1 MRRLPVLVG
10 FFALVA
16 GLFVPTTARAQQSLN
31 LSLGGFSPNGLDS
44 RIRENGRSNDVLV
57 NNLDFLAFNLKD
69 FKAGTFGAEYLV
81 GLNEWLDAGLGVG
94 IYKRSV
100 PSIYADLIKDN
111 GSEIEQ
117 SLKLRIIPFT
127 ATLRLLP
134 FGRSAPIRPYVG
146 AGIGV
151 FNWRYSE
158 SGAFVDFQDS
168 SIFNGSFVGKGT
180 ATGAV
185 ILGGVRL
192 PVGAWDIGGELRYQ
206 KAEGD
211 LPADQEFSATKIDL
225 GGWTYAAT
233 FNIRF

>member
-1 MRRLPVLVG
+1 MRRLPVVVG

-16 GLFVPTTARAQQSLN
+16 ALFAPATAHAQQSLN
-31 LSLGGFSPNGLDS
+31 LSLGGFSPNGFDA
-44 RIRENGRSNDVLV
+44 RSQSTDVLV
-57 NNLDFLAFNLKD
+57 NNLDFLAFNIKD
-69 FKAGTFGAEYLV
+69 FKGGTFGAEYLV

-100 PSIYADLIKDN
+100 PSVYADFVNDN

-127 ATLRLLP
+127 ATLRVLP
-134 FGRSAPIRPYVG
+134 FGRSAPVRPYIG
-146 AGIGV
+146 AGIAAL
-151 FNWRYSE
+151 NWRYSE
-158 SGAFVDFQDS
+158 SGQFVDFQDS
-168 SIFNGSFVGKGT
+168 SIFPGSFVGKGT
-180 ATGAV
+180 ATGPV
-185 ILGGVRL
+185 FLGGVRF
-192 PVGAWDIGGELRYQ
+192 PVGSWDIGGEVRYQ

-211 LPADQEFSATKIDL
+211 LPSDQFFSADKIDL

>member
-1 MRRLPVLVG
+1 MRRLPVVVG
-10 FFALVA
+10 SFALA
-16 GLFVPTTARAQQSLN
+16 ASLLAPTTVHAQQSLN
-31 LSLGGFSPNGLDS
+31 IYLGGFSPNGLDS
-44 RIRENGRSNDVLV
+44 RIRENGQSNDVLV
-57 NNLDFLAFNLKD
+57 NNLDFLAFNIKD
-69 FKAGTFGAEYLV
+69 FKAGTVGAEYLV

-94 IYKRSV
+94 VYKRSV
-100 PSIYADLIKDN
+100 PSVYADFVNDN

-134 FGRSAPIRPYVG
+134 LGRSAPVRPYIG
-146 AGIGV
+146 AGIGA

-158 SGAFVDFQDS
+158 SGAFVDFRDN
-168 SIFNGSFVGKGT
+168 SIFTASFVGKGT
-180 ATGAV
+180 ATGPV
-185 ILGGVRL
+185 ILGGVRF
-192 PVGAWDIGGELRYQ
+192 PVGAWDIGGEVRYQ

-211 LPADQEFSATKIDL
+211 LPAAQEFSATKVDL